1 MRRLLETVRALW
13 ILARPKGMVLIAL
26 PPLIGF
32 TFAYWDH
39 GCTIPGLGAVP
50 YLVLLCVLW
59 MVPHAGTMWLNAA
72 LDRDEGQV
80 LWGESAKVPPRIE
93 LYAYATLVFAVALA
107 FAVHLGLGICV
118 LGCAILSALYSHPK
132 TAWKGH
138 ALLGP
143 AANALGYGILSPL
156 GGWMLADLPPTPRG
170 AATLAVSVCFILAAY
185 LAAQAFQEE
194 EDRARGYRTLV
205 ALRGARFTLIV
216 TRVFLVASVALTVG
230 LAAIGWFPRTVLL
243 AAPAFLATDRQLARW
258 TREPGG
264 GDESW
269 ARAFFRRLTL
279 AGLLC
284 LAAVSMHYGWQQREG
299 GPLGGL
305 GTAAGRPSEPACP
318 DPRS

>member
-1 MRRLLETVRALW
+1 M
-13 ILARPKGMVLIAL
+13 PK
-26 PPLIGF
+26 
-32 TFAYWDH
+32 
-39 GCTIPGLGAVP
+39 
-50 YLVLLCVLW
+50 
-59 MVPHAGTMWLNAA
+59 HA
-72 LDRDEGQV
+72 
-80 LWGESAKVPPRIE
+80 E
-93 LYAYATLVFAVALA
+93 LYAYATLVFAVVLA
-107 FAVHLGLGICV
+107 FAVHLGLGLCV

-138 ALLGP
+138 AILGP

-156 GGWMLADLPPTPRG
+156 GGWIVADMPPTPRG

-185 LAAQAFQEE
+185 LAAQAFQED

-216 TRVFLVASVALTVG
+216 TRVFLVASVILTLG

-243 AAPAFLATDRQLARW
+243 AAPAFVATDLQLARW
-258 TREPGG
+258 TKQPGG

-269 ARAFFRRLTL
+269 ARAFFLRLTL

-284 LAAVSMHYGWQQREG
+284 LAAVSMHYGWQQHQG

-305 GTAAGRPSEPACP
+305 GTASGQPAEPACP